1 MTGEIH
7 FRKYE
12 TRSPDYHYKQIDKKN
27 RPYFNA
33 YVFARYKIE
42 LELIIRISKTKTPKI
57 IKILDIGCGDGAL
70 FYLFNQEYNT
80 KKFELYGVD
89 SSVIALKVAKEKN
102 PDVHFETSDV
112 YNLPF
117 SDKTFDLIIS
127 SDVIEHLLYP
137 EKMLTEM
144 KRVGKLG
151 SHVLIGTPIRYTINP
166 LDGAHQKEYY
176 STEFYDF
183 IAKFFENVKII
194 QSHEL
199 LYRLLY
205 NKNVSILKWKK
216 LLYRYIIN
224 FISIYFNKNP
234 FLKIKT
240 KNDTEYSYMFGI
252 GKIKK

>member
-1 MTGEIH
+1 MIGEKD
-7 FRKYE
+7 FKKYE
-12 TRSPDYHYKQIDKKN
+12 TRSSDYHYKQIDKKN
-27 RPYFNA
+27 RQNFNA
-33 YVFARYKIE
+33 YVFARYKLE
-42 LELIIRISKTKTPKI
+42 LELIIRISAIKTPKL
-57 IKILDIGCGDGAL
+57 IKILDIGCGDGAM
-70 FYLFNQEYNT
+70 FYLFNQEYNINR
-80 KKFELYGVD
+80 FELYGVD
-89 SSVIALKVAKEKN
+89 SSEIALTIAKEKN
-102 PDVHFETSDV
+102 PDVHYEKSDA

-117 SDKTFDLIIS
+117 SDNTFDLIVS

-137 EKMLTEM
+137 DKMFAEM

-151 SHVLIGTPIRYTINP
+151 SHVIIGTPIRYTENT
-166 LDGAHQKEYY
+166 LDGAHQKEYF

-183 IAKFFENVKII
+183 IAKVFNNIKII

-205 NKNVSILKWKK
+205 IKKFSVLKWKIS
-216 LLYRYIIN
+216 LFRDIIN

-240 KNDTEYSYMFGI
+240 DNNKEYSYMFGL

>member
-1 MTGEIH
+1 MTGEII
-7 FRKYE
+7 FKKYE

-27 RPYFNA
+27 RHHFNA
-33 YVFARYKIE
+33 YVFARYKLE
-42 LELIIRISKTKTPKI
+42 LELIIRINEIKTPKL

-70 FYLFNQEYNT
+70 FYLFNQEYDTNN
-80 KKFELYGVD
+80 FELYGVD
-89 SSVIALKVAKEKN
+89 SSEIALNIAKEKN
-102 PDVHFETSDV
+102 SDVHFEISDA

-117 SDKTFDLIIS
+117 SDNTFDLIVS

-137 EKMLTEM
+137 EKMFTEM

-151 SHVLIGTPIRYTINP
+151 SHVLIGTPIRYTENP
-166 LDGAHQKEYY
+166 LDGAHQKEYF

-183 IAKFFENVKII
+183 IAKFFENIKII

-199 LYRLLY
+199 IYRLLY
-205 NKNVSILKWKK
+205 NKKLSVLKWKI
-216 LLYRYIIN
+216 LLFRYIIN
-224 FISIYFNKNP
+224 FISIHFNKNP

-240 KNDTEYSYMFGI
+240 GNIKEYSYMFGI